1 VQLYAEFQLISS
13 VCVMGIIRKTKHFQK
28 ILAEFSKSPRA
39 ISANSLVSRFASTM
53 NKSTIYRILYKLE
66 DDNIIH
72 SFVGLNGLKWYAKC
86 SDCSFK
92 NHNDNHPHFQ
102 CEECNEVRCIPDV
115 INQTELIGSQ
125 FYVKNILLSGLCSRC
140 VSV

>member
-1 VQLYAEFQLISS
+1 MSNTFL
-13 VCVMGIIRKTKHFQK
+13 MGIVRKTKHFQK

-39 ISANSLVSRFASTM
+39 ISANSLVSRFASVM

-102 CEECNEVRCIPDV
+102 CEVCNEVSCIPDV

-125 FYVKNILLSGLCSRC
+125 FHVKNILLSGLCSRC